1 MHGFDIRVKI
11 TIFASLNGY
20 PATSKMEKE
29 EKHDKKELNG
39 YERTIKYMGV
49 LGGTQSLSIL
59 LGIVK
64 TKFTTKLLGP
74 SGLGII
80 AMYSRTLQMLSDYTN
95 LSLSFSAVRQ
105 IAEAH
110 EEGNQEKLLYWIK
123 VLRSW
128 AFLTAVAGVFLAI
141 VLYPFLGEWMF
152 EGNDYYTSRFL
163 LLSPVVG
170 FMAIIGGEL
179 AILKGVHSLYKV
191 ARYTLWT
198 ALAGL
203 VISVPLY
210 FCMGIA
216 GIFPAIF
223 LTSFLQMIVLLC
235 YSLPMYPYSIT
246 PFSRRVLRDGLDM
259 VKFGIGYIFAAIMG
273 SSSTWLVCNALLDL
287 GNDTVVGFYS
297 TAMTLM
303 SLLPGILHASID
315 SDYYPRL
322 SSVNKDA
329 VAMNRM
335 VNEQAEVQLLIQT
348 PMLLAYLLM
357 IQILVP
363 ILYDFELMAAVPIT
377 QLALFGMFIR
387 TMTYPISYLPLACGD
402 SKIFILQE
410 VVYDVIYVLLVI
422 CGYKFGG
429 LVGVGAAVAIAY
441 FLEWIIVCI
450 IAFLKYRFTLSERLI
465 KCFAMQLPMFLLML
479 FVTQIFK
486 GGVIYWASGA
496 LIAVVSAIMSFY
508 VLSKRL
514 SLIKYLIGRIKR
526 IIK

>member
-1 MHGFDIRVKI
+1 MV
-11 TIFASLNGY
+11 N
-20 PATSKMEKE
+20 E
-29 EKHDKKELNG
+29 EKHDRKEQNG
-39 YERTIKYMGV
+39 YERAIKYMGV
-49 LGGTQSLSIL
+49 FGGTQSFAIL
-59 LGIVK
+59 LGIIK
-64 TKFTTKLLGP
+64 TKFATKLLGA

-80 AMYSRTLQMLSDYTN
+80 AMYNRTLQMLSDFTN

-110 EEGNQEKLLYWIK
+110 KEGDAVKLQHWVK

-128 AFLTAVAGVFLAI
+128 TFLTAVVGVFLAI
-141 VLYPFLGEWMF
+141 ALYPLLGKWVF

-179 AILKGVHSLYKV
+179 AILKGVQSLYKV
-191 ARYTLWT
+191 AKYTLWT

-203 VISVPLY
+203 LVSVPLY

-216 GIFPAIF
+216 GIFPAMF
-223 LTSFLQMIVLLC
+223 FTSFLQMAVLLY
-235 YSLPMYPYSIT
+235 YSLPIFPYRIA

-273 SSSTWLVCNALLDL
+273 SSSTWLVCKVLIDL
-287 GNDTVVGFYS
+287 GNDTIVGFYS
-297 TAMTLM
+297 TALTLM

-322 SSVNKDA
+322 SSVNKDF
-329 VAMNRM
+329 VAMNTM

-348 PMLLAYLLM
+348 PLLLAYLLAL
-357 IQILVP
+357 QLLVP
-363 ILYDFELMAAVPIT
+363 LLYDFELMAAVPIT

-387 TMTYPISYLPLACGD
+387 TMTYPISYLPLARGD

-410 VVYDVIYVLLVI
+410 AIYDVLYVLLVV
-422 CGYKFGG
+422 CGYKFFG
-429 LVGVGAAVAIAY
+429 LIGVGAAVAIAY
-441 FLEWIIVCI
+441 FLEWIVVCVI
-450 IAFLKYRFTLSERLI
+450 SFFKYRFTLSKELT
-465 KCFAMQLPMFLLML
+465 KCFVLQIPLFLLML
-479 FVTQIFK
+479 FVTQTFK
-486 GGVIYWASGA
+486 GGVVYWASGT
-496 LIAVVSAIMSFY
+496 LIAVASAILSFY
-508 VLSKRL
+508 LLSKRL
-514 SLIKYLIGRIKR
+514 SLIKHLIGRVKR

>member
-1 MHGFDIRVKI
+1 MV
-11 TIFASLNGY
+11 
-20 PATSKMEKE
+20 KE

-39 YERTIKYMGV
+39 YERAIKYMGV
-49 LGGTQSLSIL
+49 FGGTQSFSIL

-64 TKFTTKLLGP
+64 TKFATKLLGAA
-74 SGLGII
+74 GLGII
-80 AMYSRTLQMLSDYTN
+80 AVYNRTLQMLSDYTN

-128 AFLTAVAGVFLAI
+128 AFLTAVVGVFLAI
-141 VLYPFLGEWMF
+141 VLYPFLGEWVF

-198 ALAGL
+198 AVAGL
-203 VISVPLY
+203 VVSVPLY

-223 LTSFLQMIVLLC
+223 MTSFLQMLVLLC
-235 YSLPMYPYSIT
+235 YSLPMYHYRIA

-273 SSSTWLVCNALLDL
+273 SSSTWLVCKVLIDL
-287 GNDTVVGFYS
+287 GNDKIVGFFS
-297 TAMTLM
+297 TALTLM
-303 SLLPGILHASID
+303 TLLPGILHASID

-322 SSVNKDA
+322 SSVNKDIA
-329 VAMNRM
+329 AMKKM

-348 PMLLAYLLM
+348 PLLLAYLLAL
-357 IQILVP
+357 QLLVP
-363 ILYDFELMAAVPIT
+363 LLYDYELMAAVPIT
-377 QLALFGMFIR
+377 QLALFGMFVR
-387 TMTYPISYLPLACGD
+387 TMTYSMSYLPLARGD
-402 SKIFILQE
+402 SKVFILQE
-410 VVYDVIYVLLVI
+410 AIYNVIYVLLVI
-422 CGYKFGG
+422 TGYKFYG
-429 LVGVGAAVAIAY
+429 LVGVGIAIAAAY
-441 FLEWIIVCI
+441 FIEWIVVGI
-450 IAFLKYRFTLSERLI
+450 IAFIKYKFTMSRDLI
-465 KCFAMQLPMFLLML
+465 KCFVLQLPLFLLML
-479 FVTQIFK
+479 FVSQTVSS
-486 GGVIYWASGA
+486 GVAYWASGA
-496 LIAVVSAIMSFY
+496 VITASSAMLSFY
-508 VLSKRL
+508 LLSKRL
-514 SLIKYLIGRIKR
+514 SLVKHLIGKVKR